1 MIEVISV
8 GSVVMLPQIKK
19 IFVYLKPKKFFKFE
33 DHPNFRLLPPLDYLD
48 VLVSPPTYKNE
59 YYGKFVDELKEMTT
73 KYNVRIDLPSTVKK
87 EVNEFRYQL

>member
-19 IFVYLKPKKFFKFE
+19 IFVYLKPKKSFKFE
-33 DHPNFRLLPPLDYLD
+33 DHDNFRLLPHIDYLD
-48 VLVSPPTYKNE
+48 YVSPPSYKNE

-87 EVNEFRYQL
+87 EVNEFRYKL